1 MRMPKPIKS
10 NKLTLAISNDTSDRA
25 TVKRMLAAMES
36 FMAAD
41 PTAFAEPVLTQRA
54 A

>member
-1 MRMPKPIKS
+1 MRMPKPVK
-10 NKLTLAISNDTSDRA
+10 NTKPTLAISNDAYDRA
-25 TVKRMLAAMES
+25 TVKRLLAAMES

-41 PTAFAEPVLTQRA
+41 SANDEVALTQRA

>member
-1 MRMPKPIKS
+1 MRKPKLAKT
-10 NKLTLAISNDTSDRA
+10 NKLTLAISAGASDRA
-25 TVKRMLAAMES
+25 SVKRMLAAMEN

-41 PTAFAEPVLTQRA
+41 SASDEIALTQRA

>member
-1 MRMPKPIKS
+1 MRTPKPVKN
-10 NKLTLAISNDTSDRA
+10 NKPTLAISTDAGDRA
-25 TVKRMLAAMES
+25 TAKRLLAAMES

-41 PTAFAEPVLTQRA
+41 SAIDEVALTQRA

>member
-10 NKLTLAISNDTSDRA
+10 NKLTLAISADTSDRA

-36 FMAAD
+36 FMAAASAD
-41 PTAFAEPVLTQRA
+41 NEIALTQRA